1 MAIMYPD
8 KPHEFPPNSREGIMF
23 DCLKKLSN
31 EYYVFH
37 SFKIVNVIEDTI
49 FESETD
55 FVIFNPAKGILCL
68 EAKAGHVKYE
78 EGEWKYGSGH
88 IMGHGGPYRQA
99 ASGKWK
105 LRDFIKSRGLDYILG
120 RCKLLHAVWFPS
132 ISESDVRGMR
142 LPTESDKALIM
153 TKEALADPQPYLER
167 ILSME
172 LPNGKQ
178 TN

>member
-23 DCLKKLSN
+23 DCLKKLSDK
-31 EYYVFH
+31 YYVFH
-37 SFKIVNVIEDTI
+37 SFKIVNIIEDTI
-49 FESETD
+49 FESKTD

-68 EAKAGHVKYE
+68 ETKAGHVKYE

-105 LRDFIKSRGLDYILG
+105 LRDYIKSRSLDYILG

-132 ISESDVRGMR
+132 IE
-142 LPTESDKALIM
+142 
-153 TKEALADPQPYLER
+153 KEAFDSITLPSDADINLTLTADSFENIEQEISDIRNL
-167 ILSME
+167 I
-172 LPNGKQ
+172 
-178 TN
+178 